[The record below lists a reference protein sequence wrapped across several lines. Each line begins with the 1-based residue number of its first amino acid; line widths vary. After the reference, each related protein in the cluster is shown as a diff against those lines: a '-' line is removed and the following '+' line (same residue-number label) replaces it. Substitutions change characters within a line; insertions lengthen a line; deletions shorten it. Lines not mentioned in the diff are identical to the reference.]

1 MSWHYRPTVEYTDDG
16 PVYAM
21 REVYY
26 DDEGNVTGWTA
37 NPATITGDSLE
48 DLAET
53 IILMRADQRR
63 RPLLDI
69 TGGVAHV

>member
-1 MSWHYRPTVEYTDDG
+1 MSWHYRPTVEHTDDG

-48 DLAET
+48 ELAET

-63 RPLLDI
+63 LPLLDI